1 MTKEA
6 ALQAFFEQFLP
17 SYAASS
23 VPDDV
28 VFPYLTY
35 ELITSAW
42 EEGEVGLTVNLWYYT
57 TSEAA
62 PNAKVREISSAIG
75 MSGTLVPC
83 DDGAIWF
90 KRGSPWAQSMTD
102 STDPKIKRDTKIK
115 RRYLNVTAE
124 YLTPN

>member
-17 SYAASS
+17 SYAASA
-23 VPDDV
+23 VPEDV
-28 VFPYLTY
+28 ELPYLTY

-75 MSGTLVPC
+75 MSGALVPC

-90 KRGSPWAQSMTD
+90 KRGSPWAQSLTD
-102 STDPKIKRDTKIK
+102 STDTRIK

>member
-6 ALQAFFEQFLP
+6 TLQAFFEQFLP
-17 SYAASS
+17 SYAASA

-28 VFPYLTY
+28 EFPYLTY

-42 EEGEVGLTVNLWYYT
+42 EEGEAGLTVNLWYYT

-90 KRGSPWAQSMTD
+90 KRGSPWAQSLTD
-102 STDPKIKRDTKIK
+102 GTDTRIK

>member
-6 ALQAFFEQFLP
+6 AVQAFFERFLP
-17 SYAASS
+17 SYAASA
-23 VPDDV
+23 VPEDV

-35 ELITSAW
+35 ELITGAW
-42 EEGEVGLTVNLWYYT
+42 EEGEIGLTVNLWYYT

-62 PNAKVREISSAIG
+62 PNAKVREVSQAIG
-75 MSGTLVPC
+75 MGGALAPC

-90 KRGSPWAQSMTD
+90 KRGSPWAQSLTD
-102 STDPKIKRDTKIK
+102 STDTRIK

>member
-17 SYAASS
+17 SYAASA

-28 VFPYLTY
+28 EFPYLTY

-90 KRGSPWAQSMTD
+90 KRGSPWAQSLTD
-102 STDPKIKRDTKIK
+102 ITDTRIK

>member
-17 SYAASS
+17 SYAASA

-28 VFPYLTY
+28 EFPYLTY

-57 TSEAA
+57 TSEAT
-62 PNAKVREISSAIG
+62 PNAKAREISETIG
-75 MSGTLVPC
+75 LGGIQVPC
-83 DDGAIWF
+83 DGGSIWF
-90 KRGSPWAQSMTD
+90 TRGSPWCQSLTD
-102 STDPKIKRDTKIK
+102 STDSRIK
-115 RRYLNVTAE
+115 RRYLNITAN
-124 YLTPN
+124 YNTLN

>member
-17 SYAASS
+17 SYAASA
-23 VPDDV
+23 VPEGKPGV
-28 VFPYLTY
+28 EMPYLTY
-35 ELITSAW
+35 ELITGAW

-102 STDPKIKRDTKIK
+102 STDTKIK

>member
-6 ALQAFFEQFLP
+6 ALQAFFEHFLP
-17 SYAASS
+17 SYAASA

-28 VFPYLTY
+28 EFPYLTY

-75 MSGTLVPC
+75 MSGALVPC

-90 KRGSPWAQSMTD
+90 KRGSPWAQSLTD
-102 STDPKIKRDTKIK
+102 STDTRIK
-115 RRYLNVTAE
+115 RRYINVTAE

>member
-17 SYAASS
+17 SYAASA

-28 VFPYLTY
+28 EFPYLTY

-42 EEGEVGLTVNLWYYT
+42 DEGEVGLTVNLWYYT

-75 MSGTLVPC
+75 MSGILVPC

-90 KRGSPWAQSMTD
+90 KRGSPWAQSLTD
-102 STDPKIKRDTKIK
+102 STDTRIK

>member
-6 ALQAFFEQFLP
+6 ALQAFFERFLP
-17 SYAASS
+17 SYAASA

-28 VFPYLTY
+28 IFPYLTY
-35 ELITSAW
+35 ELITGAW

-90 KRGSPWAQSMTD
+90 KRGSPWAQSLTD
-102 STDPKIKRDTKIK
+102 STDTRIK

>member
-6 ALQAFFEQFLP
+6 VLQAFFEQFLP
-17 SYAASS
+17 SYAASA

-28 VFPYLTY
+28 EFPYLTY

-62 PNAKVREISSAIG
+62 PNEKVREISSAIG

-102 STDPKIKRDTKIK
+102 STDTKIK

>member
-17 SYAASS
+17 SYAASA
-23 VPDDV
+23 VPEDV
-28 VFPYLTY
+28 EFPYLTY
-35 ELITSAW
+35 ELITGAW

-62 PNAKVREISSAIG
+62 PNAKVREISAAIG

-83 DDGAIWF
+83 DNGAIWF
-90 KRGSPWAQSMTD
+90 KRGSPWAQSLTD
-102 STDPKIKRDTKIK
+102 STDTRIK

>member
-17 SYAASS
+17 SYAASA

-28 VFPYLTY
+28 EFPYLTY

-90 KRGSPWAQSMTD
+90 KRGSPWAQSLTD
-102 STDPKIKRDTKIK
+102 STDTRIK
-115 RRYLNVTAE
+115 RRYLNVTVE